1 MGDIWYLVREKFQ
14 LYNHLLDMKR
24 RYQDILND
32 APSPSRN
39 YHLSQTEY
47 LINFTKHRWE
57 SIYIPPLADQF
68 VHGVANTKMVEV
80 KEQFDDLA
88 STMLTKEVFYST
100 VESYFGKK
108 NCNREDPVGASK
120 ITSTSS
126 DEDDPTKSIG
136 ICDLISTS
144 VAQPFDSEDFG
155 IVISEKADS
164 IPTSV
169 QLDSSSQ
176 VLNRVESQK
185 VNSNFAGAVK
195 EKDGSFDCVNF
206 PVIET
211 AKIDVKEFTWINQI
225 KIGEVNYPF
234 LDFHF
239 NKFEKNLEYLK
250 ELLCIS
256 YNKSNCEDCCSIHL
270 NVTRSLFDQDFW
282 FLHGIV
288 HLCITD
294 AAILDD
300 INMFDKR
307 SESRS
312 LNGVEADVFWQ
323 LKMGKVFDRGKE
335 SDIIKMSSN
344 SVENNK
350 RSLHLLAR
358 VVRFNNVHRGYVHN
372 SPSGCSYMIK
382 MAMLRSM
389 PDSDHGGVCF
399 YLYFVIARK
408 YPLTS
413 QLGNGSRNS
422 LKIYVIARKY
432 AAGNGIMLASSREE
446 FLVEGVKIKDLLV
459 MVNGGVR
466 FYGYLRWK
474 FRLFPPGIWSL
485 RSVAMKVKFSVF
497 NLNANWTAH
506 SKSFWVVYVY
516 IEVLWSSD
524 EDYIREHGFP
534 NASEWLRV
542 VQLEFLRGVRKF
554 EANGGPNLHYVL
566 MSIPSQVGAIN
577 ESESTFHLTG
587 VVPFITA
594 VAVQLHETCCCNIDA
609 ISRRMCGMLSNSGVV
624 VIAEHNGRSA
634 HIMVFS
640 TIAKSAYH
648 AAIVQGYQ
656 PTTTMS
662 CTSIGGSARLQTTI
676 LAPSA
681 LLLQLSQANTYLSKL
696 LFTTLILEDKDAF
709 KGSGMSCTGNDR
721 KHSPYRSLPPIPYR
735 SPSTRSP
742 DISPPKGAPPR
753 YSQSDLRPRRTFSSS
768 DLKAASQKWRDQVRS
783 SRYAVD
789 RPAGRPSSQRSEPLE
804 VQPIRS
810 IVPPNPSSS
819 QKSKA

>member
-270 NVTRSLFDQDFW
+270 NVTRSLFDQ
-282 FLHGIV
+282 
-288 HLCITD
+288 
-294 AAILDD
+294 
-300 INMFDKR
+300 
-307 SESRS
+307 
-312 LNGVEADVFWQ
+312 
-323 LKMGKVFDRGKE
+323 
-335 SDIIKMSSN
+335 
-344 SVENNK
+344 ENNK

-358 VVRFNNVHRGYVHN
+358 VVRFNNVHRGYVHVLGMKRREKNFLLLTCKLLEVIQMGVYACQN

-432 AAGNGIMLASSREE
+432 AGE
-446 FLVEGVKIKDLLV
+446 
-459 MVNGGVR
+459 
-466 FYGYLRWK
+466 
-474 FRLFPPGIWSL
+474 
-485 RSVAMKVKFSVF
+485 
-497 NLNANWTAH
+497 
-506 SKSFWVVYVY
+506 
-516 IEVLWSSD
+516 
-524 EDYIREHGFP
+524 
-534 NASEWLRV
+534 
-542 VQLEFLRGVRKF
+542 
-554 EANGGPNLHYVL
+554 
-566 MSIPSQVGAIN
+566 SQI
-577 ESESTFHLTG
+577 
-587 VVPFITA
+587 
-594 VAVQLHETCCCNIDA
+594 
-609 ISRRMCGMLSNSGVV
+609 
-624 VIAEHNGRSA
+624 
-634 HIMVFS
+634 
-640 TIAKSAYH
+640 
-648 AAIVQGYQ
+648 
-656 PTTTMS
+656 
-662 CTSIGGSARLQTTI
+662 
-676 LAPSA
+676 
-681 LLLQLSQANTYLSKL
+681 LSKRL
-696 LFTTLILEDKDAF
+696 N
-709 KGSGMSCTGNDR
+709 G
-721 KHSPYRSLPPIPYR
+721 
-735 SPSTRSP
+735 
-742 DISPPKGAPPR
+742 
-753 YSQSDLRPRRTFSSS
+753 
-768 DLKAASQKWRDQVRS
+768 
-783 SRYAVD
+783 
-789 RPAGRPSSQRSEPLE
+789 
-804 VQPIRS
+804 
-810 IVPPNPSSS
+810 
-819 QKSKA
+819 